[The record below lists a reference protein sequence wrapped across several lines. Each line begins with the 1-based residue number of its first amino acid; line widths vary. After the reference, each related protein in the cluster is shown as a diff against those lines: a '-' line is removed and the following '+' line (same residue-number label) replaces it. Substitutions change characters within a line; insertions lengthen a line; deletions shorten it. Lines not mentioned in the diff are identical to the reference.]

1 MAGLEHLSL
10 LEQLD
15 LGHNL
20 IPTTAAARALSLN
33 INLKLLRLEGN
44 PVAEHPR
51 YRPALTC
58 LLPHVRSIDSQSMP
72 PSFHRERRG
81 PVGFSRNGTVRAGSG
96 GNEQG
101 DIASRE
107 SQEEK
112 DERRSREWHRVRGRT

>member
-10 LEQLD
+10 LDQLD

-20 IPTTAAARALSLN
+20 IPTTTAARALSLN

-44 PVAEHPR
+44 PVDEHPR

-58 LLPHVRSIDSQSMP
+58 LLPHVRNIDSRSMP

-81 PVGFSRNGTVRAGSG
+81 PVGFSRNGSG
-96 GNEQG
+96 GNGQG
-101 DIASRE
+101 DIVSRK